1 MMQTIN
7 FGKYKGERLKDI
19 LKKDPSYIKWLHT
32 DCNDMDIRFA
42 CGELLGYN
50 STQRVITIVKK
61 SLMLRGYS
69 EAEALMFIRVIK
81 DKE

>member
-1 MMQTIN
+1 MMKTIN
-7 FGKYKGERLKDI
+7 FGKYKGELLKNILKD
-19 LKKDPSYIKWLHT
+19 DPSYIKWLYEN
-32 DCNDMDIRFA
+32 CNDVDIKFA

-50 STQRVITIVKK
+50 ATQRVITIVKE